1 MLNKPAHLV
10 SALAILLLG
19 LTTFPIAAQDAS
31 SSAAPAPSAAS
42 SEAASDAGDPT
53 QSPFIEINAA
63 TQPPKVSAGKQIFK
77 VKANC
82 VNCHGWPGDGATGKN
97 PRSPGIAANLR
108 VTQLDHNTLI
118 QIVSCGIPGSAMPY
132 HDGQAY
138 KGDDK
143 RCYGT
148 TSADY
153 DATNAPQPGN
163 FLSAQDIINVVAYV
177 EAKVKGRGPITKAEC
192 EEFWGANASV
202 CAKFP

>member
-1 MLNKPAHLV
+1 MLNQPARLV
-10 SALAILLLG
+10 SALAILILG
-19 LTTFPIAAQDAS
+19 LSSLPTSAQDAS
-31 SSAAPAPSAAS
+31 SSAAPAPSGAS
-42 SEAASDAGDPT
+42 SAAPTDAGDPT
-53 QSPFIEINAA
+53 QSPFIEIAGA
-63 TQPPKVSAGKQIFK
+63 LQPANVDAGKQVFK
-77 VKANC
+77 TKANC

-108 VTQLDHNTLI
+108 QTQLDHNSLI

-138 KGDDK
+138 KDN

-153 DATNAPQPGN
+153 DATNAPQPGK
-163 FLSAQDIINVVAYV
+163 FLTAQDIINVVAYV

-192 EEFWGANASV
+192 DEFWGANASV